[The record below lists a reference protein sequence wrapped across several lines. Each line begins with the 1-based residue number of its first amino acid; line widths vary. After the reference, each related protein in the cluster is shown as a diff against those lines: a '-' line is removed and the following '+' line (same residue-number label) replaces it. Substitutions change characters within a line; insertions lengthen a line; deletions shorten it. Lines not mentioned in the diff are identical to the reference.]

1 MAAAASWHFARRV
14 TPPRPSL
21 LSGLSERQTQ
31 LCRLH
36 AVSPLCA
43 RFSKSTV
50 PASCE
55 RRRLSSPPSPRRGS
69 PSSVSS
75 PLDPPFSSSFPASAF
90 PLRVP
95 PSAPLSA
102 ATPLHWISSSVAS
115 ALVPRTVSVSSP
127 WVESLLPRHSE
138 SRLFSCYSR
147 LLSPL
152 LLRSGFSPQVETA
165 GSAEPLC
172 PHSFLPLSSPVSP
185 HRSFSNSS
193 RPSSAPSSSSSP
205 FPSSS
210 SSSPFPSS
218 SSSSPFP
225 SSSSSSPFPSSSS
238 SSPFPSSSSSSP
250 SPHLRNFQRLSVDT
264 FARFSRDPVAFFR
277 RCRMQ
282 YPVPLSWR
290 GASAQSVFR
299 KTLEEGK
306 MHWRQAK
313 GSSRRAAS
321 LLAAGKNRLRSEWET
336 RLFSETDRRAFLE
349 RQKAKLRAQR
359 QQLLRLVLR
368 QQRSVQERGLLWLDM
383 RRRKVEA
390 TLLRL
395 QQSGRMQQLRRVKS
409 QVFHQGKRATER
421 LKGLWEKY
429 GWASVL
435 AYAGVHC
442 GTFLALFGLA
452 QMISDESVQRVAD
465 LLHLDKIID
474 KEALINEKSAFW
486 GRLLFAYAACKPL
499 TPVQVAVA
507 FWCTPHLARFMGRRG
522 IPVHV
527 SKATVTHLRG
537 KLRFRRRKS
546 CEKNT
551 L

>member
-1 MAAAASWHFARRV
+1 MATAASRHFAGRV
-14 TPPRPSL
+14 TPPAPSL
-21 LSGLSERQTQ
+21 LSGLSGRQTQ
-31 LCRLH
+31 LRWLH
-36 AVSPLCA
+36 AVSSLRT

-50 PASCE
+50 PASPA
-55 RRRLSSPPSPRRGS
+55 RRRLPSPPSPTRGA

-75 PLDPPFSSSFPASAF
+75 PLEPPFSSSFSASAF
-90 PLRVP
+90 ALRVP
-95 PSAPLSA
+95 PSAPLA
-102 ATPLHWISSSVAS
+102 AVTPLHWFSSAVCSVLGPRSVFISSPS
-115 ALVPRTVSVSSP
+115 
-127 WVESLLPRHSE
+127 VESLLARHSKA
-138 SRLFSCYSR
+138 RLFSCYSP
-147 LLSPL
+147 LLPL
-152 LLRSGFSPQVETA
+152 LLPRAGFGPQVEAA
-165 GSAEPLC
+165 GSAGPLR
-172 PHSFLPLSSPVSP
+172 PHSFLPSSSPMSP
-185 HRSFSNSS
+185 RRSFSNSS
-193 RPSSAPSSSSSP
+193 RPASA
-205 FPSSS
+205 SSS

-218 SSSSPFP
+218 SSSS
-225 SSSSSSPFPSSSS
+225 SPFPSSSS
-238 SSPFPSSSSSSP
+238 SSSSSSPRASSSSSP

-290 GASAQSVFR
+290 GASAQTVFR

-395 QQSGRMQQLRRVKS
+395 QQSGRMQQLRHVKS

-507 FWCTPHLARFMGRRG
+507 FWCTPHLARFMSRRG

-546 CEKNT
+546 SEKNT